1 MTNLQK
7 GRTMK
12 ESFDIPLGIASFII
26 SFVLLVLGIIAFNVS
41 LTETERTANQ
51 LSVFKTDAQQQLSIL
66 SQKVEEN
73 EKQIDVLIQRSEKQ
87 DDLNAVYE
95 KYFDNIEKRL
105 AILAKN
111 VLGIGSGEEDD

>member
-1 MTNLQK
+1 
-7 GRTMK
+7 MK
-12 ESFDIPLGIASFII
+12 ESFDVPLGIVSFAI
-26 SFVLLVLGIIAFNVS
+26 SFVLLFIGIIAFNVS
-41 LTETERTANQ
+41 FKETEKAANQ
-51 LSVFKTDAQQQLSIL
+51 LSVFKTDAQQQLSII

-105 AILAKN
+105 AILVRN
-111 VLGIGSGEEDD
+111 ILGIKSGEEDDQ